1 MNRYSFGTMLVVDL
15 SVAVHHLNA
24 FTCTKCGMDK
34 AKVCSDMF
42 AIFNMASTF
51 CDAYF

>member
-34 AKVCSDMF
+34 AKVCSDM
-42 AIFNMASTF
+42 ASTF
-51 CDAYF
+51 